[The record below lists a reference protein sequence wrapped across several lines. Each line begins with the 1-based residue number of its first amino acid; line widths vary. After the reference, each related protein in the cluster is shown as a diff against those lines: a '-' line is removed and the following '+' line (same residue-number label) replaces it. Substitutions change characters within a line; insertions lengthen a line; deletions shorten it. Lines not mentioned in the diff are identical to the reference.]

1 MTKLGVEISP
11 FKTHISKDTYEFA
24 KRWIKS
30 NKEISGISLKG
41 ILSNIQNIKI
51 VYLNIFTYIQRIP
64 QSSPYSSLVIICKLY
79 SNLPINGRCKSYKSL
94 YMMLYDFSHSL
105 RFSFGL
111 ITYDEL
117 RSYLVK
123 KTLNNPDFAMPSETL
138 IHKYMKVIISEALTV
153 NAKNSVNNV
162 LAQFDSLQNKF
173 KEHIDVNELSNWPII
188 SGYINHLNSMSS
200 IIRTY
205 ESGNISLVDSALAMN
220 FQSVD
225 KIINMNRNKLVQ
237 VNALDKL

>member
-11 FKTHISKDTYEFA
+11 FKTHVSKTTYEFA

-30 NKEISGISLKG
+30 NNEISGISLKG
-41 ILSNIQNIKI
+41 ILSNIKNIKI

-64 QSSPYSSLVIICKLY
+64 QNSPYNSLVIICKLY
-79 SNLPINGRCKSYKSL
+79 SGLTINGRTKSFNSL
-94 YMMLYDFSHSL
+94 YKMLYDFSHSL

-117 RSYLVK
+117 RAYLVQ
-123 KTLNNPDFAMPSETL
+123 KTLNNPDFSMPDNSL

-162 LAQFDSLQNKF
+162 LAQFDKLNDKF
-173 KEHIDVNELSNWPII
+173 KEHMDLNELS
-188 SGYINHLNSMSS
+188 
-200 IIRTY
+200 
-205 ESGNISLVDSALAMN
+205 D
-220 FQSVD
+220 
-225 KIINMNRNKLVQ
+225 
-237 VNALDKL
+237 